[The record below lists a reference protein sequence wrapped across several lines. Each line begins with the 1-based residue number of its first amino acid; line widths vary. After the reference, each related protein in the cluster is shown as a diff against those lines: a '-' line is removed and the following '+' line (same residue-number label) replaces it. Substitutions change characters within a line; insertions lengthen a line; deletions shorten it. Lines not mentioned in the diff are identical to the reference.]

1 MIGEQYVLERRFTTL
16 HSHWRE
22 RVRERDLE
30 QDQRKSFYDPLV
42 WSPQYNVAQCSADGP
57 YPSEWVDCPCRGGSE
72 TKGDQER
79 RSILTRDLGLLFLP
93 IEGWFCFGSSAVGL
107 VQLYCSSYSP
117 LHRVV
122 SPCYWDGRYSFSS
135 AAAAQRIRS
144 SCGLP
149 PASFSFPLRS
159 GRYDERPQSRYETN
173 LLSPLKL
180 NYNPLSIHIHTL
192 LGSLV
197 LVVGILLKI
206 QTCVCFHNSFLP
218 FPQCS
223 NAKIEFTFLRKFTSG
238 AKPKTKT
245 RKTPNM

>member
-1 MIGEQYVLERRFTTL
+1 MLIGERQ
-16 HSHWRE
+16 RE
-22 RVRERDLE
+22 RQIPGARSTKVFLRSIRIIASI
-30 QDQRKSFYDPLV
+30 QRRSEDD
-42 WSPQYNVAQCSADGP
+42 STASQCSADGP
-57 YPSEWVDCPCRGGSE
+57 QR
-72 TKGDQER
+72 KQR
-79 RSILTRDLGLLFLP
+79 RSRDLGLLFSP
-93 IEGWFCFGSSAVGL
+93 IEGSFCFGPSAAGL
-107 VQLYCSSYSP
+107 DQLFCSCYSP

-223 NAKIEFTFLRKFTSG
+223 NAKIYFTFLRKFPVTPIPKQKQERHHICNYAFIAFLNS
-238 AKPKTKT
+238 AKLISPSMSEFGCKVQS
-245 RKTPNM
+245 